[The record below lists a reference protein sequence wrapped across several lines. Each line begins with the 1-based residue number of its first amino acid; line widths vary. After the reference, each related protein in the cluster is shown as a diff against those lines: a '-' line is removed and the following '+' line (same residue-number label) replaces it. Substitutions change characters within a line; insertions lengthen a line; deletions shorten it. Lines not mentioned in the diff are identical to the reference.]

1 MVPSR
6 AQHEHIVGSCVP
18 IPCHTSARVLLWNI
32 HLVARSLAACQTF
45 SDTIIGA
52 LALLACAVF
61 ANAGIAHGQ
70 TATVAGFAFGGDFST
85 AKERFPVAYNAING
99 LAAADASGI
108 QAFSR
113 KVVQVASATKTA
125 GITLN
130 TDTLANLKNSDQ
142 AFVVA
147 LVLTGETTLVEKFSS
162 YSKIFVN
169 IRAEAILFDFKAQ
182 TVIRSYPINVS
193 IFDAKTTPPTTA
205 DLESLVSKLLFADDG
220 KSLVYQFAEKL
231 QVMSIPSPGTKTVQ
245 IRNTEIAPAALDLFP
260 EALRSGKIAQ
270 SMITD
275 SFAAA
280 LSSKTGVPLIPS
292 KISHATGVMK
302 VRFEDMYD
310 YELRLPEADYVFDV
324 NLKRLAKIQHA
335 KNNVGASYV
344 FGAVIDLSFSEPM
357 LKDNFLVSEFKN
369 GEVAVVPAGSE
380 SSDDFPAY
388 QDAIRG
394 LFSKL
399 SDAIVNPGSAWLRS
413 SSNAK
418 DIQSQIKKTQDILE
432 GCKK

>member
-1 MVPSR
+1 MNFVTQNQKNPANEVKPSAILR
-6 AQHEHIVGSCVP
+6 ALTQTDTSLEGPFERIACVA
-18 IPCHTSARVLLWNI
+18 ARVLSV
-32 HLVARSLAACQTF
+32 LVVMAYTAFATANLAF
-45 SDTIIGA
+45 
-52 LALLACAVF
+52 
-61 ANAGIAHGQ
+61 GQ

-85 AKERFPVAYNAING
+85 AKERFPVAFNAINR
-99 LAAADASGI
+99 LAANDASGI
-108 QAFSR
+108 QSFSR
-113 KVVQVASATKTA
+113 KVVQIARATKT
-125 GITLN
+125 GGVTLN

-169 IRAEAILFDFKAQ
+169 LRAEAILFDFKAQ

-193 IFDAKTTPPTTA
+193 IFDAKTTTPTPA
-205 DLESLVSKLLFADDG
+205 DLENLVSTLLFADDG
-220 KSLVYQFAEKL
+220 KSLAYQFSKKL
-231 QVMSIPSPGTKTVQ
+231 EALSIPAPGTKTVQ
-245 IRNTEIAPAALDLFP
+245 IRKTEIAPAALDLYP
-260 EALRSGKIAQ
+260 EALRSGNIAQ

-275 SFAAA
+275 SFSAA

-310 YELRLPEADYVFDV
+310 YELKLPEADYVFDV
-324 NLKRLAKIQHA
+324 TLKRLVKIQHA
-335 KNNVGASYV
+335 KNNVGASYI
-344 FGAVIDLSFSEPM
+344 FGAVIDLSFSEPI

-369 GEVAVVPAGSE
+369 GEVAVVPDGSE

-394 LFSKL
+394 LFTKL
-399 SDAIVNPGSAWLRS
+399 SDAIVNPESAWLRS

-418 DIQSQIKKTQDILE
+418 DIQGQLKKTRAVLE
-432 GCKK
+432 DCKK

>member
-1 MVPSR
+1 MNFVTQNQKNPANEVKPSAILR
-6 AQHEHIVGSCVP
+6 ALTQTDTSLEGPFERIACV
-18 IPCHTSARVLLWNI
+18 TARILSVLVVMAYTAFATAN
-32 HLVARSLAACQTF
+32 LAF
-45 SDTIIGA
+45 
-52 LALLACAVF
+52 
-61 ANAGIAHGQ
+61 GQ

-85 AKERFPVAYNAING
+85 AKERFPVAFNAINR
-99 LAAADASGI
+99 LAANDASGI
-108 QAFSR
+108 QSFSR
-113 KVVQVASATKTA
+113 KVVQIARATKT
-125 GITLN
+125 GGVTLN

-169 IRAEAILFDFKAQ
+169 LRAEAILFDFKAQ

-193 IFDAKTTPPTTA
+193 IFDAKTTTPTPA
-205 DLESLVSKLLFADDG
+205 DLENLVSTLLFADDG
-220 KSLVYQFAEKL
+220 KSLAYQFSKKL
-231 QVMSIPSPGTKTVQ
+231 EALSIPAPGTKTVQ
-245 IRNTEIAPAALDLFP
+245 IRKTEIAPAALDLYP
-260 EALRSGKIAQ
+260 EALRSGNIAQ

-275 SFAAA
+275 SFSAA

-310 YELRLPEADYVFDV
+310 YELKLPEPDYVFDV
-324 NLKRLAKIQHA
+324 ILKRLAKIQHA
-335 KNNVGASYV
+335 KNNVGASYIY
-344 FGAVIDLSFSEPM
+344 GAFIDLSFSEPM
-357 LKDNFLVSEFKN
+357 LNDNFLVSEFKN
-369 GEVAVVPAGSE
+369 GEVAVVPAGRE

-394 LFSKL
+394 LFTKL
-399 SDAIVNPGSAWLRS
+399 SDAIVNPESAWLRS

-418 DIQSQIKKTQDILE
+418 DIQGQIKKTRAVLE
-432 GCKK
+432 DCKK

>member
-1 MVPSR
+1 MNFVTQNQKNPANEVKPSAILR
-6 AQHEHIVGSCVP
+6 ALSQTDTALEGPFERIACVA
-18 IPCHTSARVLLWNI
+18 ARVLSV
-32 HLVARSLAACQTF
+32 LVVMAYTAFATANLAF
-45 SDTIIGA
+45 
-52 LALLACAVF
+52 
-61 ANAGIAHGQ
+61 GQ

-85 AKERFPVAYNAING
+85 AKERFPVAFNAINR
-99 LAAADASGI
+99 LAANDASGI
-108 QAFSR
+108 QSFSR
-113 KVVQVASATKTA
+113 KVVQIARATKT
-125 GITLN
+125 GGVTLN

-169 IRAEAILFDFKAQ
+169 LRAEAILFDFKAQ

-193 IFDAKTTPPTTA
+193 IFDAKTTTPTPA
-205 DLESLVSKLLFADDG
+205 DLENLVSTLLFADDG
-220 KSLVYQFAEKL
+220 KSLAYQFSKKL
-231 QVMSIPSPGTKTVQ
+231 EALSIPAPGTKTVQ
-245 IRNTEIAPAALDLFP
+245 IRKTEIAPAALDLYP
-260 EALRSGKIAQ
+260 EALRSGNIAQ

-275 SFAAA
+275 SFSAA

-310 YELRLPEADYVFDV
+310 YELKLPEADYVFDV
-324 NLKRLAKIQHA
+324 TLKRLVKIQHA
-335 KNNVGASYV
+335 KNNVGASYI
-344 FGAVIDLSFSEPM
+344 FGAVIDLSFSEPI

-394 LFSKL
+394 LFTKL
-399 SDAIVNPGSAWLRS
+399 SDAIINPESAWLRS

-418 DIQSQIKKTQDILE
+418 DIQGQLKKTRAVLE
-432 GCKK
+432 DYKK

>member
-1 MVPSR
+1 MNFVTQNQKNPANEVKPSAILR
-6 AQHEHIVGSCVP
+6 ALTQTDTSLEGPFERIACVA
-18 IPCHTSARVLLWNI
+18 ARVLSV
-32 HLVARSLAACQTF
+32 LVVMAYTAFATANLAF
-45 SDTIIGA
+45 
-52 LALLACAVF
+52 
-61 ANAGIAHGQ
+61 GQ

-85 AKERFPVAYNAING
+85 AKERFPVAFNAINR
-99 LAAADASGI
+99 LAANDASGI
-108 QAFSR
+108 QSFSR
-113 KVVQVASATKTA
+113 KVVQIARATKT
-125 GITLN
+125 GGVTLN

-169 IRAEAILFDFKAQ
+169 LRAEAILFDFKAQ

-193 IFDAKTTPPTTA
+193 IFDAKTTTPTPA
-205 DLESLVSKLLFADDG
+205 DLENLVSTLLFADDG
-220 KSLVYQFAEKL
+220 KSLAYQFSKKL
-231 QVMSIPSPGTKTVQ
+231 EALSIPAPGTKTVQ
-245 IRNTEIAPAALDLFP
+245 IRKTEIAPAALDLYP
-260 EALRSGKIAQ
+260 EALRSGNIAQ

-275 SFAAA
+275 SFSAA

-310 YELRLPEADYVFDV
+310 YELKLPEADYVFDV
-324 NLKRLAKIQHA
+324 TLKRLVKIQHA
-335 KNNVGASYV
+335 KNNVGASYI
-344 FGAVIDLSFSEPM
+344 FGAVIDLSFSEPI
-357 LKDNFLVSEFKN
+357 LKDKFLVSEFKN
-369 GEVAVVPAGSE
+369 GEVAVVPDGSE

-394 LFSKL
+394 LFTKL
-399 SDAIVNPGSAWLRS
+399 SDAIINPESAWLRS

-418 DIQSQIKKTQDILE
+418 DIQSQIRKTRDVLE
-432 GCKK
+432 DCKK